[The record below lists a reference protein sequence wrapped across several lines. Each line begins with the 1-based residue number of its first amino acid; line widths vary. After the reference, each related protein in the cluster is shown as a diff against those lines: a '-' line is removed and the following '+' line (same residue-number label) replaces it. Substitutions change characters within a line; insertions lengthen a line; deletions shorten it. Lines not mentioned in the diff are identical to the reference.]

1 MKSAKRIL
9 SVCLALLLALSLLPP
24 AALPARGA
32 SVSQTG
38 DCGVN
43 LTWTLYD
50 DGSLTIEGSG
60 DMYNYN
66 LVRAP
71 WGTSVK
77 TVTIGNGVTS
87 IGSYAF
93 YECSKLTSVTI
104 GNGVTSIGGRAFRGC
119 TGLTSV
125 TIPDSVTGID
135 DSAFYGCTGLTSITI
150 PGSVTSIGEY
160 AFSGCTG
167 LTSVAIGNGVTMIGQ
182 SAFNGCTGLKG
193 VYITDLAA
201 WCNIKFGDNPLFY
214 AHTLYING
222 EKAENITIPDSVTSI
237 GGRAFRGCTG
247 LTSVTIGN
255 GVKSIGDHAF
265 SLCSGLTSVTIPDSV
280 TSIGEY
286 AFSGCTG
293 LTSVT
298 IPDSVTSIGYG
309 AFEGCTG
316 LTSITIPG
324 SVTSIGYR
332 AFYGCTG
339 LTSVTIPDSVTSI
352 GDSAFYDCTGLTSV
366 TIPDSV
372 TSIGQYSFYG
382 CTGLTS
388 VTIPDSV
395 TSIGGS
401 AFYGCTGLTSVTIP
415 GSVTRIDHRA
425 FYGCTGLTSVTIPD
439 SVTSIGVCAFYDCTG
454 LTSVTI
460 GNGVKSIGED
470 AFFRCTELRDVYYHV
485 SVEQWKSISVGVG
498 NDCLKNAAF
507 HLHGPEFRTE
517 EISAPTCTETGNGT
531 RVCLYCG
538 YEENVILSALSHDW
552 AEPVYEWSEDY
563 AVCTAT
569 VTCKRDASHKESES
583 AESVCVST
591 KEPTCTE
598 NGEKVYTAGFLN
610 KLFWGQTQKVTLP
623 SPGGHDF
630 SRLIADAAHLAAPAT
645 CLTPARY
652 YYTCIRCETVD
663 SSVSVA
669 VGEPDT
675 VNGHDWSAWKTVKDP
690 TCAEGLMYRACSGCG
705 ESETQTIKPIFDH
718 DWGEWTPVP
727 GEPGKEQRVCKN
739 DPSHVETRGIA
750 LYATGDVDGSGEIE
764 PGDARLALRIS
775 LGLMTDGSTVMTD
788 DMVARADADGKD
800 GVQPADARL
809 ILRKSLGIT
818 DPEWAG

>member
-38 DCGVN
+38 DCGDN

-50 DGSLTIEGSG
+50 DGSLMIKGSG
-60 DMYNYN
+60 NMYNYYN
-66 LVRAP
+66 EAPAP

-77 TVTIGNGVTS
+77 TVTIGN
-87 IGSYAF
+87 Y
-93 YECSKLTSVTI
+93 
-104 GNGVTSIGGRAFRGC
+104 VTSIGG
-119 TGLTSV
+119 
-125 TIPDSVTGID
+125 
-135 DSAFYGCTGLTSITI
+135 
-150 PGSVTSIGEY
+150 Y

-167 LTSVAIGNGVTMIGQ
+167 LTSVTIGSGVT
-182 SAFNGCTGLKG
+182 
-193 VYITDLAA
+193 D
-201 WCNIKFGDNPLFY
+201 
-214 AHTLYING
+214 
-222 EKAENITIPDSVTSI
+222 I
-237 GGRAFRGCTG
+237 GGFAFRGCTG
-247 LTSVTIGN
+247 LT
-255 GVKSIGDHAF
+255 
-265 SLCSGLTSVTIPDSV
+265 LVTIPDSV
-280 TSIGEY
+280 TSIGRY
-286 AFSGCTG
+286 AFYGCTG

-298 IPDSVTSIGYG
+298 IPDSVTSIDYE
-309 AFEGCTG
+309 AFNMCTG
-316 LTSITIPG
+316 LTSVSVASDNPEYHSAGNCVIETASKTLVFGCKTSVIPSDG
-324 SVTSIGYR
+324 SVTCLGNR

-352 GDSAFYDCTGLTSV
+352 DSGAFCFCTGLTSV
-366 TIPDSV
+366 TI
-372 TSIGQYSFYG
+372 GNG
-382 CTGLTS
+382 
-388 VTIPDSV
+388 
-395 TSIGGS
+395 
-401 AFYGCTGLTSVTIP
+401 
-415 GSVTRIDHRA
+415 VTRIGVDA

-439 SVTSIGVCAFYDCTG
+439 SVTSIGIEAFCGCTG

-460 GNGVKSIGED
+460 GTDVTHIYPYAFD
-470 AFFRCTELRDVYYHV
+470 ACTKLRDVYYHV
-485 SVEQWKSISVGVG
+485 SVEQWESISVGTA

-517 EISAPTCTETGNGT
+517 EISAPTCTETGN
-531 RVCLYCG
+531 RIKVCLYCG
-538 YEENVILSALSHDW
+538 YEENVILSALGHDW
-552 AEPVYEWSEDY
+552 GEPVYEWSEDY

-569 VTCKRDASHKESES
+569 VTCKHDASHKESES

-610 KLFWGQTQKVTLP
+610 KLFWGQTQKITLP

-630 SRLIADAAHLAAPAT
+630 SRLITDAAHLAAPAT

-652 YYTCIRCETVD
+652 YYTCIRCETID
-663 SSVSVA
+663 NSVSVA

-675 VNGHDWSAWKTVKDP
+675 VNGHDWSTWKTVKDP
-690 TCAEGLMYRACSGCG
+690 TCAEGLMYRACSCCG

-739 DPSHVETRGIA
+739 DPSHVETRGTA
-750 LYATGDVDGSGEIE
+750 LYATGDVDGNGAIE
-764 PGDARLALRIS
+764 PADARLALRIS
-775 LGLMTDGSTVMTD
+775 LGLMEDNGKPMTD
-788 DMVARADADGKD
+788 DMVARADADGKE
-800 GVQPADARL
+800 GVTPADARL
-809 ILRKSLGIT
+809 ILRKSLGLV